1 LLPSSGQSLSSSGRS
16 RPSSNKPRGKRQASS
31 PPGGKRS
38 GQRQRPPSPKRHA
51 TGPQTRDVGFY
62 AAVDDTTRRPQSQS
76 QLHQYDF
83 PAVLDSELLPV
94 WNCDPLSA
102 DPAPAPA
109 PAPALAS
116 HLQVPGTAT
125 NTTAT
130 GAGRRASTGPGSLYR
145 SDGGSTTTDPLPRP
159 NTPLYVATDGTLP
172 AGLDAEG
179 GFVFGH
185 YYDKSWQNGEGYD
198 ETIGTV
204 GGGGYAKTI
213 GTIE

>member
-16 RPSSNKPRGKRQASS
+16 RPSNKPRGKRQASS

-62 AAVDDTTRRPQSQS
+62 AAVDGTTRRPHPQSPR
-76 QLHQYDF
+76 HEYDL
-83 PAVLDSELLPV
+83 PELLDSELLPV
-94 WNCDPLSA
+94 WHLDPLSA

-109 PAPALAS
+109 PASAPAS

-130 GAGRRASTGPGSLYR
+130 GTGRRASTGPGSLYR
-145 SDGGSTTTDPLPRP
+145 SDAGSTTTDPLPHP
-159 NTPLYVATDGTLP
+159 PTPSYVRRDVGLAAADGMFPTDLDDRGGSFDDLLAMTLE
-172 AGLDAEG
+172 DG
-179 GFVFGH
+179 GRYPWAIETF
-185 YYDKSWQNGEGYD
+185 D
-198 ETIGTV
+198 ETD
-204 GGGGYAKTI
+204 K
-213 GTIE
+213 